1 MRLSGGEHMQSI
13 AVSWAELLVRWVH
26 VIAGIAWIGSSF
38 YFIALDAGL
47 KPSPRL
53 DARVHGEA
61 WQVHGGGFYHMQKYR
76 VAPEFMPAELT
87 WFKWEAYS
95 TWLFGFA
102 LLVLSYYLNPSLYL
116 IDPEVLALAPAQAV
130 GIGVGSIVAGWLVYD
145 ALCRSPLG
153 RHPRWLVAVGMVLL
167 AAASFGLAHVF
178 SGRGAFIHLGAL
190 VGTIMVA
197 NVFLVIIPNQKR
209 IVADLIAGRAV
220 DPALGL
226 MGKQRSLHN
235 NYLTLPVIFTMISNH
250 APFTYAR
257 PNGWLVLLL
266 VFVSGFLIRHHFNLK
281 HARGPPQPWLWPAA
295 AAVLLAAVLLSQPH
309 GGQAQAAGPVA
320 FHEVQG
326 IISERCAACHSAHPR
341 FAGLSEPPKGISFD
355 TPGQIAASAANI
367 YVQVVA
373 TRAMPLNNLTHITE
387 EERAR
392 LALWVQQGAV
402 TQ

>member
-1 MRLSGGEHMQSI
+1 MLI
-13 AVSWAELLVRWVH
+13 SWAELLVRWVH

-53 DARVHGEA
+53 DPRVHGEA
-61 WQVHGGGFYHMQKYR
+61 WQVHGGGFYHLQKYQ
-76 VAPEFMPAELT
+76 VAPEFLPAELT

-102 LLVLSYYLNPSLYL
+102 LLVLTYYLNPALYL
-116 IDPEVLALAPAQAV
+116 IDPDVLALTPAEAV
-130 GIGVGSIVAGWLVYD
+130 GIGVGSIVAGWLLYD
-145 ALCRSPLG
+145 GLCRSSLG
-153 RHPRWLVAVGMVLL
+153 QRPRWLIAVGMGLL
-167 AAASFGLAHVF
+167 AAASWGLAHVF
-178 SGRGAFIHLGAL
+178 SGRGAFIHMGAL

-197 NVFLVIIPNQKR
+197 NVFFVIIPNQKR
-209 IVADLIAGRAV
+209 IVADLIAGRPV
-220 DPALGL
+220 DPALGAQ
-226 MGKQRSLHN
+226 GKQRSVHN

-266 VFVSGFLIRHHFNLK
+266 IFLSGFLIRHHFNLK
-281 HARGPPQPWLWPAA
+281 HARRPPQRWLWPAA
-295 AAVLLAAVLLSQPH
+295 AAVVCGAVALSLPA
-309 GGQAQAAGPVA
+309 GWRGQAGGPVA

-326 IISERCAACHSAHPR
+326 IISERCSECHTAHPR
-341 FAGLSEPPKGISFD
+341 FAGLAAPPKGISFD
-355 TPGQIAASAANI
+355 TPRQIAAASANI
-367 YVQVVA
+367 YMQVVA

-387 EERAR
+387 AERAR
-392 LALWVQQGAV
+392 LALWVQQGAR